1 MIELKSPPQI
11 AHMRAAGRILA
22 DAFRV
27 CRDLVKPGVS
37 TLEIDR
43 EVEALIR
50 DRKAKPAF
58 KGYRG
63 FPATICASINE
74 EVVHGIPAARRRLRE
89 GDIIGLDLGAIVEG
103 YYADAAVT
111 LPVGE
116 VPDETRRLLEV
127 TRESLELAIAQ
138 CRPGQRLGDVSAA
151 VQQHVEG
158 AGFGVVRAFVGH
170 GIGRALH
177 EDPQVPNFG
186 EPGRGPL
193 LRVGMVLALEPMVT
207 MGHWEVRVLADRWT
221 AVTADGSLA
230 AHFEHTVAV
239 TERRPGRAHRGRAGG
254 GLMARRR
261 RGQFPE
267 EREGKKPKD
276 DAIEVE
282 GKVVEPLPNA
292 MFRVELD
299 NGHRVLT
306 HVSGKMRMHFIRIL
320 PGDRVKVELSAYDLT
335 RGRITYRFK

>member
-1 MIELKSPPQI
+1 MIELKSPTQI
-11 AHMRAAGRILA
+11 GHMREAGRILA

-43 EVEALIR
+43 EVESLIR

-111 LPVGE
+111 MPVGE
-116 VPDETRRLLEV
+116 VTDEARRLLDV
-127 TRESLELAIAQ
+127 TRESLDLGIAQ
-138 CRPGQRLGDVSAA
+138 CWPGRRLGDVSAA
-151 VQQHVEG
+151 IQQHVEA

-186 EPGRGPL
+186 EAGRGPL

-239 TERRPGRAHRGRAGG
+239 TEHG
-254 GLMARRR
+254 
-261 RGQFPE
+261 PE
-267 EREGKKPKD
+267 
-276 DAIEVE
+276 
-282 GKVVEPLPNA
+282 
-292 MFRVELD
+292 
-299 NGHRVLT
+299 VLT
-306 HVSGKMRMHFIRIL
+306 KDAGEV
-320 PGDRVKVELSAYDLT
+320 A
-335 RGRITYRFK
+335 